1 MCFHQDSIYPS
12 AVELPQMRVAYSL
25 NAQLMWLKQ
34 EAAELCQVGLLLLGT
49 LGSRPCRLCGDHM
62 LCWSSASLITWFDN
76 LIAWGVVLAVVACM
90 FAHFSLLTYMWCFD
104 PAGVK

>member
-1 MCFHQDSIYPS
+1 
-12 AVELPQMRVAYSL
+12 MRVAYSL

-90 FAHFSLLTYMWCFD
+90 FAHFSLLTYMWWFD